1 MQLLIAILHFAI
13 NINCNSA
20 SAILVRLQLLMV
32 GLFGRVLVW
41 SICVCVRTANP
52 AKVIAFLRWC
62 LKNRN

>member
-41 SICVCVRTANP
+41 STGDLWLGLCVRTANP
-52 AKVIAFLRWC
+52 AKVC